1 MSFHSPD
8 NVGADNQK
16 QDLPAS
22 VTVAPKPNGDSHVRR
37 STFSAGRILSRFAL
51 KYRVWLLAFG
61 HALIF
66 ATAFW
71 LAFALRFDFQIPPHL
86 VFRLTASLPLIVA
99 IKLIIFY
106 LLKHYHG
113 WWRYV
118 TFADLLALARATI
131 FALLTLVLL
140 NHYVLDNLIPR
151 TVVVLDGI
159 ITAVLIGTL
168 RSSWRFYREGLWI
181 TLGKKDRRVTL
192 MVGADHNSGVV
203 AHQLQTH
210 PDIPYHI
217 IGFLDRT
224 SDRQGARLGGIP
236 IVGAVDEVATVARD
250 YNATDVLVM
259 GATLNGSKLRG
270 LMDECEEHNLKLKI
284 IPSVIDHLNSDSPI
298 PIRNVNINDLLRR
311 EPVQLDMESIS
322 DQLANRTVMVT
333 GAGGSIGSEICRQLL
348 RFQPK
353 KLVLV
358 DQAENSLFIAN
369 NELLAAGA
377 PIQIEPCVANV
388 LDFDRMKA
396 LFENHRPNFVFH
408 AAAHKHVGLM
418 EDNVVECVHNN
429 VFGTKRVADL
439 ADQFSAAK
447 FVLISTD
454 KAVHPASVMGASKQ
468 IAERYIHAMAQE
480 SQTAFL
486 VVRFGNVL
494 GSNGS
499 VVPIFQEQI
508 RRGGPI
514 TVTDQRM
521 TRFFMTIPEAS
532 QLVLQATTMGRGGEI
547 FVLEMGKQ
555 IRIVDLAR
563 DLVRLSGLP
572 HDAIEITYVGSRP
585 GEKLHEVLY
594 FDEEETLTTSHPK
607 VRAAYHRPYSVADVV
622 DAIRELKETL
632 QHGDAAVREKLKD
645 IVPDY
650 TPSAGLLER
659 SASSTQLLAAGHAPP
674 TEGTF

>member
-22 VTVAPKPNGDSHVRR
+22 VTVAPKPNGDSRVRR

-159 ITAVLIGTL
+159 ITAVLIGML

-369 NELLAAGA
+369 NELRAARA
-377 PIQIEPCVANV
+377 PVQIEPCVANV

-418 EDNVVECVHNN
+418 EDNVVECVRNN

-480 SQTAFL
+480 SQTAFV

-532 QLVLQATTMGRGGEI
+532 QLVLQATAMGRGGEI

-585 GEKLHEVLY
+585 GEKLREELY

-607 VRAAYHRPYSVADVV
+607 VRAAYHRPYSVADVR
-622 DAIRELKETL
+622 DAIRELKKTL

-645 IVPDY
+645 IVPEY

-659 SASSTQLLAAGHAPP
+659 SASST
-674 TEGTF
+674 

>member
-1 MSFHSPD
+1 MR
-8 NVGADNQK
+8 
-16 QDLPAS
+16 PA
-22 VTVAPKPNGDSHVRR
+22 VTAAAERNGDSRVRR
-37 STFSAGRILSRFAL
+37 STISVRQVVSRFAL
-51 KYRVWLLAFG
+51 RYRVWLLAFG
-61 HALIF
+61 HAVIF
-66 ATAFW
+66 AAAFW
-71 LAFALRFDFQIPPHL
+71 LAFALRFDFQIPPHMVL
-86 VFRLTASLPLIVA
+86 RLTASLPLIVT

-118 TFADLLALARATI
+118 TFADLMALARATV
-131 FALLTLVLL
+131 FALLTFVLL

-168 RSSWRFYREGLWI
+168 RSSWRLYREGLWI
-181 TLGKKDRRVTL
+181 TLDKKDRKVTL

-203 AHQLQTH
+203 AHQIQTH
-210 PDIPYHI
+210 PEIPYRI
-217 IGFLDRT
+217 VGFLDRT
-224 SDRQGARLGGIP
+224 ADRQGARLGGIP
-236 IVGAVDEVATVARD
+236 IVGAVDEVAAVAHN

-259 GATLNGSKLRG
+259 GATLAGSKLRK
-270 LMDECEEHNLKLKI
+270 LMDECEEHSLKLKI
-284 IPSVIDHLNSDSPI
+284 IPSVADHLNGDSPI

-333 GAGGSIGSEICRQLL
+333 GAGGSIGSEICCQLL
-348 RFQPK
+348 RFRPQ

-358 DQAENSLFIAN
+358 DQAENSLFLAN
-369 NELLAAGA
+369 NELRSTST
-377 PIQIEPCVANV
+377 PVRIEPCVANV
-388 LDFDRMKA
+388 LDGDRMQS
-396 LFENHRPNFVFH
+396 LFVKHRPDFVFH

-418 EDNVVECVHNN
+418 EENVVECVRNN
-429 VFGTKRVADL
+429 VFGTKCVADL
-439 ADQFSAAK
+439 ADQFAAAK

-480 SQTAFL
+480 SSTAFL

-521 TRFFMTIPEAS
+521 MRFFMTIPEAS
-532 QLVLQATTMGRGGEI
+532 QLVLQASAMGRGGEI
-547 FVLEMGKQ
+547 FVLEMGEQ
-555 IRIVDLAR
+555 VRILDLAQ

-572 HDAIEITYVGSRP
+572 HDAIEITFVGARP
-585 GEKLHEVLY
+585 GEKLNEELY
-594 FDEEETLTTSHPK
+594 FAEEETLTTAHPK
-607 VRAAYHRPYSVADVV
+607 VRAAYHRPYSVAEVLA
-622 DAIRELKETL
+622 AIRDLERTL
-632 QHGDAAVREKLKD
+632 PHGDAAVRRKLKET
-645 IVPDY
+645 VPEY
-650 TPSAGLLER
+650 APPPALLER
-659 SASSTQLLAAGHAPP
+659 SPQGTQLLAAEQGPP
-674 TEGTF
+674 TEGKPDGQTKNWADDILGNAS